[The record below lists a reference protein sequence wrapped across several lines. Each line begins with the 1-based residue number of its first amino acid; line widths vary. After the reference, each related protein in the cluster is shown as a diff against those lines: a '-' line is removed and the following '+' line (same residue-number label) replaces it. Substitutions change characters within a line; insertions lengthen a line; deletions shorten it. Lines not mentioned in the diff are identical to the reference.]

1 MVFIILHL
9 DILLN
14 CINTYDSCLIY
25 SIVVFWLVIVTS
37 ASNDNYFI
45 ELYLCSLNLIASV
58 RIFRYCTGS
67 KKKDSL
73 VFFLIFMGIPVKVQ
87 SCYEIHIIFQFK
99 DVPLYFQFALIFNEK
114 WILNFTLSTKESLGT
129 LMSFFH

>member
-1 MVFIILHL
+1 MIFIILHL

-14 CINTYDSCLIY
+14 CINTYNSCLIY
-25 SIVVFWLVIVTS
+25 SIVVFWLVIITS

-45 ELYLCSLNLIASV
+45 ELYVCTSLNLIASV

-73 VFFLIFMGIPVKVQ
+73 VFFLIFMGIPMKVQ
-87 SCYEIHIIFQFK
+87 SCYEIRIIFQFK
-99 DVPLYFQFALIFNEK
+99 DVPLYFQFAVIFKRKGSCNYWKLRRVCNGGK
-114 WILNFTLSTKESLGT
+114 WG
-129 LMSFFH
+129 